1 MRPIRAQEGLGFEL
15 HLESSV
21 QLGWNVVVVSKSL
34 VDAAGNALPA
44 AQIAESVFVVVTSPS
59 AYHHHGELLSD
70 FDFSNFSAQNS
81 PCVPST
87 PIKPATATSNFG
99 ADILMMHESAA
110 VPVRAR
116 AVFEALAA
124 LGNRTIVSFGDSV
137 ERNVINDAY
146 AICQHLTG
154 AFRCIKMPNVA
165 EPGRGLHVLWPSLG
179 LNWITVSFPGV
190 SQCVQEVVSR
200 LVPTQCTP
208 QVTRWVQ
215 PAFNF
220 EGDFTTA
227 FISFCTF
234 AVYEVC
240 VP

>member
-1 MRPIRAQEGLGFEL
+1 MRAQEGLGFEL

-34 VDAAGNALPA
+34 VDAAGNTHPA

-59 AYHHHGELLSD
+59 TYHHHGLLLSD
-70 FDFSNFSAQNS
+70 FDFSNFPAQTPS
-81 PCVPST
+81 VPST
-87 PIKPATATSNFG
+87 PINPAFATSDSV
-99 ADILMMHESAA
+99 ADIVMMHEYAA
-110 VPVRAR
+110 VPVGAR

-124 LGNRTIVSFGDSV
+124 LANRTIVSFGDSV
-137 ERNVINDAY
+137 ERNIINDVA
-146 AICQHLTG
+146 AICQQLAG
-154 AFRCIKMPNVA
+154 AFKCIKMPNVA
-165 EPGRGLHVLWPSLG
+165 EPGRGMHVLWPSLG

-190 SQCVQEVVSR
+190 SYCKQDVFSR

-220 EGDFTTA
+220 EGGFTAA

-234 AVYEVC
+234 C
-240 VP
+240 CL